1 VRGLFRL
8 RNAEKGHPEVRLWF
22 EEHDGELGGIALK
35 WFNALRMCGDDVTE
49 VLHDNQPTACVG
61 KAAFAYVDVFK
72 AHVNLGFFHGVE
84 LPDPD
89 GLLLGTGKFMRHVKL
104 SPKFSVDEDA
114 LLKLVRVSYEDIRQ
128 RLEVE
133 HAS

>member
-1 VRGLFRL
+1 MRGLFRL
-8 RNAEKGHPEVRLWF
+8 RDAEKGHPEVKLWF
-22 EEHDGELGGIALK
+22 EAHDSELGGIALK
-35 WFNALRMCGDDVTE
+35 WFDALRMCGDDVTE
-49 VLHDNQPTACVG
+49 VLHDNQPTACVN
-61 KAAFAYVDVFK
+61 KTAFAYVDVFK

-89 GLLLGTGKFMRHVKL
+89 GLLVGTGKFMRHVKL

-114 LLKLVRVSYEDIRQ
+114 LLKLVQASCEDIRQ
-128 RLEVE
+128 RLEAE